1 MKGYSK
7 NPEIKMR
14 IVRVRFPKFAGC
26 LRNYLQGFSMIAAVL
41 KETIT
46 GEKRVAATPKT
57 VKELIN
63 SGITVRVQSAA
74 GEHSFF
80 SDQDY
85 QNAGAEVVTEITD
98 LLNGVNIVLKVAP
111 ATLEEMDAMP
121 NDVTYISLFQTTKRA
136 EQVRKLSAKNITGF
150 SMHLIPRT
158 TLAQSMDAISSQ
170 ANISGYKSV
179 LIGAAHLPVYMP
191 LLMTAAGTIPPAKVL
206 ILGAGVTGLQAI
218 ATAKRLGAQV
228 ESFDV
233 RPEVKEEVESL
244 GAKFVAV
251 ESDEN
256 DGVGEGG
263 YAKETSEDYKIRQRE
278 MIKKHI
284 AKSNL
289 VITTALI
296 PGRPAPLLIPTEM
309 VNGMKPGSVI
319 MDLAA
324 ENGGN
329 CELTKGGEIIN
340 YNGVMID
347 GTINLPSSM
356 QVHASQLY
364 AKNISSFVNYLIKE
378 GQLNI
383 DEEDEIISGAMFTH
397 QGKITHKPTLEAI
410 NNL

>member
-1 MKGYSK
+1 
-7 NPEIKMR
+7 
-14 IVRVRFPKFAGC
+14 
-26 LRNYLQGFSMIAAVL
+26 MIAAVL

-57 VKELIN
+57 VKELIT

-74 GEHSFF
+74 GEDSFF

-98 LLNGVNIVLKVAP
+98 LLNGVDIVLKVAP

-121 NDVTYISLFQTTKRA
+121 DGITYISLFQTTKRA

-170 ANISGYKSV
+170 ANIAGYKSV

-251 ESDEN
+251 ESDGN

-289 VITTALI
+289 VITTALV

-364 AKNISSFVNYLIKE
+364 AKNIFSFVNYLIKE

>member
-14 IVRVRFPKFAGC
+14 IVRVSFPKFAGC

-121 NDVTYISLFQTTKRA
+121 DGITYISLFQTTKRA

-170 ANISGYKSV
+170 ANIAGYKSV

-251 ESDEN
+251 ESDGN

-364 AKNISSFVNYLIKE
+364 AKNIFSFVTYLIKE

>member
-1 MKGYSK
+1 
-7 NPEIKMR
+7 
-14 IVRVRFPKFAGC
+14 
-26 LRNYLQGFSMIAAVL
+26 MIAAVL

-63 SGITVRVQSAA
+63 SGITVRVQSAV
-74 GEHSFF
+74 GEDSFF

-85 QNAGAEVVTEITD
+85 QNAGAEVVTEITN
-98 LLNGVNIVLKVAP
+98 LLNGVDIVLKVAP

-121 NDVTYISLFQTTKRA
+121 DGITYISLFQTTKRA

-170 ANISGYKSV
+170 ANIAGYKSV

-251 ESDEN
+251 ESDGN

-289 VITTALI
+289 VITTALV

-364 AKNISSFVNYLIKE
+364 AKNIFSFVTYLIKE

-383 DEEDEIISGAMFTH
+383 DQENEIISGAMFTH
-397 QGKITHKPTLEAI
+397 QGKITHEPTLEAI

>member
-98 LLNGVNIVLKVAP
+98 LLNGVDIVLKVAP

-170 ANISGYKSV
+170 ANIAGYKSV
-179 LIGAAHLPVYMP
+179 LIGAAHLPIYMP

-251 ESDEN
+251 ESDGN

-263 YAKETSEDYKIRQRE
+263 YAKETSEDYKIRQRK

-289 VITTALI
+289 VITTALV

-364 AKNISSFVNYLIKE
+364 AKNIFSFVTYLIKE

>member
-170 ANISGYKSV
+170 ANIAGYKSV

-251 ESDEN
+251 ESDGN

-289 VITTALI
+289 VITTALV

-364 AKNISSFVNYLIKE
+364 AKNIFSFVNYLIKE

>member
-98 LLNGVNIVLKVAP
+98 LLNGVDIVLKVAP

-170 ANISGYKSV
+170 ANIAGYKSV

-251 ESDEN
+251 ESDGN

-289 VITTALI
+289 VITTALV

-364 AKNISSFVNYLIKE
+364 AKNIFSFVNYLIKE

>member
-98 LLNGVNIVLKVAP
+98 LLNGVDIVLKVAP

-170 ANISGYKSV
+170 ANIAGYKSV

-251 ESDEN
+251 ESDGN

-263 YAKETSEDYKIRQRE
+263 YAKETSEDYKIRQRK

-289 VITTALI
+289 VITTALV

-309 VNGMKPGSVI
+309 VDGMKPGSVI

-364 AKNISSFVNYLIKE
+364 AKNIFSFVTYLIKE

-397 QGKITHKPTLEAI
+397 QGKITHEPTLEAI